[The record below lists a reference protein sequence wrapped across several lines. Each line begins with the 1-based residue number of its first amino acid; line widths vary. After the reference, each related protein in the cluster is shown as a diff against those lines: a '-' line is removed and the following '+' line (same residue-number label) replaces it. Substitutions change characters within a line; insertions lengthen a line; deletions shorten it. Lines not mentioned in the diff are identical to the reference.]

1 MESMMPAA
9 IATLLRWFAAGCLAL
24 PVMPSIVEAARA
36 ADAENGARVFRRCAA
51 CHEVEEPVNRIGP
64 HLIGVVGRTA
74 GTVPGFNYSTAL
86 AGSGIVWTEAN
97 LDAFL
102 ADPRGFVPGN
112 RMLFA
117 GVDDPEDR
125 ADLIAFLGGVEEPPT
140 PEPEP
145 EPEPS
150 EPVEVVAVGAIAPLL
165 EAVAAR
171 FGAAA
176 GQVEP
181 NVLQTID
188 SDAIA
193 RFCGDVGAQVVDY
206 DLLGLARRI
215 RQSELDGCAADGVD
229 VVTEIKLGYEG
240 LVLAT
245 GREQPQRDVDLA
257 ELWLAFTGLVPSDDG
272 LVPSSLQRWPEISPE
287 QPDGA
292 LPQLLG
298 MPGDRQLTALGE
310 LGLSRGCLA
319 FPAVEAS
326 RLRATVCT
334 GPRRLRTIE
343 LAESEIPTALQTGAI
358 DLALMTLAG
367 FEAGRAALEPFRID
381 GVEPSVAS
389 VRDGSYALAQPL
401 YLYVTQARHP
411 GQAGIEAYLA
421 ALTAEEGIGAGGDL
435 GALGLVPL
443 TAAER
448 EAARE
453 AARTLPALTLGG
465 RNLLPIPAI
474 APSNPVWAWAS
485 AAEMVLR
492 SAGLPAL
499 GGLGNYRC
507 NVVAARFG
515 SCEPDCAG
523 CLNPVVTARSLVRAL
538 DAYQEE
544 AVALRLIDAPALA
557 SEAAPRLK
565 SGALRRMIRSGRSPI
580 LAQVLP
586 QGRRSFYPAGMTSH
600 FALIVGIA
608 GTGKQALLTVNDAYP
623 YPEALN
629 PYLATGARTGE
640 PGQYTISYDDFR
652 QRLGYRQ
659 SVVLDS
665 AERAS
670 SR

>member
-1 MESMMPAA
+1 LAGAFALPLALA
-9 IATLLRWFAAGCLAL
+9 IAQAAQ
-24 PVMPSIVEAARA
+24 A
-36 ADAENGARVFRRCAA
+36 ADVERGAEIFHRACIV
-51 CHEVEEPVNRIGP
+51 CHEVEERRNKLGP
-64 HLIGVVGRTA
+64 HLVDVVGRTA
-74 GTVPGFNYSTAL
+74 GSVPDFQYSAAL

-102 ADPRGFVPGN
+102 ADPSGFIPGN
-112 RMLFA
+112 RMRGL
-117 GVDDPEDR
+117 GRLDDFEDR
-125 ADLIAFLGGVEEPPT
+125 ADVIAFLGGVEELPP

-145 EPEPS
+145 EP
-150 EPVEVVAVGAIAPLL
+150 EPVEVVAVGAVAPLL
-165 EAVAAR
+165 AAVAAR

-193 RFCGDVGAQVVDY
+193 RFCGDVGRQEVDF

-215 RQSELDGCAADGVD
+215 RQSELDTCAADGVD
-229 VVTEIKLGYEG
+229 VVTEIKLGYEA

-245 GREQPQRDVDLA
+245 GREQPRRDVHLA
-257 ELWLAFTGLVPSDDG
+257 ELWLAFTDLVPAENGLVPST
-272 LVPSSLQRWPEISPE
+272 LQRWPEISPE
-287 QPDGA
+287 QPEGA
-292 LPQLLG
+292 IPELLG
-298 MPGDRQLTALGE
+298 MPGIRQLFALSE

-326 RLRATVCT
+326 ALRDTVCT
-334 GPRRLRTIE
+334 SARRSQRLQRVE
-343 LAESEIPTALQTGAI
+343 LAESEIPTALETGVI
-358 DLALMTLAG
+358 ELALMTLTG
-367 FEAGRAALEPFRID
+367 FEAERAALEPFRID
-381 GVEPSVAS
+381 GVEPAVAS

-453 AARTLPALTLGG
+453 AARTLPALALGG

-485 AAEMVLR
+485 AAEMALR
-492 SAGLPAL
+492 DAGLPTL
-499 GGLGNYRC
+499 GARVTYRC

-523 CLNPVVTARSLVRAL
+523 CLNPVLTARSLVRAL
-538 DAYQEE
+538 DAYQEA
-544 AVALRLIDAPALA
+544 AVALRLIDAPTLA
-557 SEAAPRLK
+557 SEAAARLK
-565 SGALRRMIRSGRSPI
+565 SGALRRMIRSERSPI
-580 LAQVLP
+580 LAQVVP
-586 QGRRSFYPAGMTSH
+586 QGRRSFYPPGMTSH

-608 GTGKQALLTVNDAYP
+608 GTGKRALLTVNDAFP
-623 YPEALN
+623 YPEASN

-640 PGQYTISYDDFR
+640 PGQYAISYDDFR

-659 SVVLDS
+659 SVVL
-665 AERAS
+665 R
-670 SR
+670 